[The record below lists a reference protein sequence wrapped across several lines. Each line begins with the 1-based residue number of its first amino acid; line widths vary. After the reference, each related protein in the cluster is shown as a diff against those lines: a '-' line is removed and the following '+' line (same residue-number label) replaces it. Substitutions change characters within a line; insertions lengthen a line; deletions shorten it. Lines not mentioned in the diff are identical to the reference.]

1 MASRIQGITVE
12 IGGDTTKLSKALE
25 SVNKSIKGTQSG
37 LKDVNK
43 LLKLDPS
50 NTELVVQKQKMLKD
64 AIEATKEKLAT
75 LKTAAQQANEQLAN
89 GEITQ
94 QQYDALQREIAETEQ
109 NLRSLQDQAAT
120 TNATLA
126 KIDEVGEKLQNI
138 GSSVENV
145 GKKFLPVTAAVTG
158 LGTAAVKTAAD
169 FDSEMSK
176 VSAISGA
183 TGDDFDQLRAKARE
197 MGAKTKFSA
206 SEAASAMEYMAM
218 AGWKTSDMLNGIEG
232 IMNLAAA
239 SGEDLATTSDIV
251 TDALTAFGLS
261 AADSG
266 HFADILAAASSNANT
281 NVSIATS
288 NADGSMRSLND
299 ILADCRVAFS
309 GLSES
314 EKAANAEALVGKNAM
329 SGFLA
334 LMNSSE
340 TDINKLRGAIEN
352 CDGASESMAE
362 TMQDNLN
369 GQLTILKS
377 QLEELAISFGDIL
390 MPTIRKIVSAV
401 QQFVDKLN
409 SMDESTRETIIK
421 IGLLAASIGPL
432 LIVLGKTISTVG
444 TAMRGFRNCLGGMAG
459 SVLDV
464 FGGEFEWDRYTVKFH
479 KARGADHNVHIIY
492 GKNLTD
498 FKMEKSIENT
508 ITGVHPYWVDNETQ
522 AVMELPEKVVLQS
535 KRSIPYQKITV
546 LDCTSN
552 FQEKPSAAALREYAQ
567 NYIDTTDLTEPE
579 IDIKID
585 FLQLWNTPGYE
596 DIVEAERVSLCDTVH
611 VFISKLGIE
620 VSSKVT
626 ETEYDTLLE
635 RYNSITLS
643 NSTVSSRNSS
653 LTGSLNS
660 IRNTATIAYDTAVR
674 AETAVGE
681 QVGGITASIIY
692 DGALFAAL
700 FGLHYKN
707 ETDSKG
713 NTTRYAF
720 NAATL
725 KQSTVAWK
733 NSSAGLFVSTDGGKT
748 WGYGW
753 ESDDTAVETAIL
765 LEQNLKELDDRYKKA
780 TELSEELL
788 KELDDRYKTATVL
801 SSELQEQ
808 LDQRYETAKKLSKEL
823 AEELDRRYGNVTTLS
838 EALQKELD
846 ERYSVAKKLSED
858 VEKELDKKYQ
868 PSIPVSET
876 APEEPGNDALWVDK
890 KNLRLKLWDGENWR
904 TVGYEPEDPKEPE
917 KPVEPEEPDNTGQ
930 GGGESDGSKEETD
943 SGNTDTGSTG
953 DGSDNSETSQDLSG
967 D

>member
-1 MASRIQGITVE
+1 MKFDHNGI
-12 IGGDTTKLSKALE
+12 G
-25 SVNKSIKGTQSG
+25 
-37 LKDVNK
+37 
-43 LLKLDPS
+43 
-50 NTELVVQKQKMLKD
+50 
-64 AIEATKEKLAT
+64 KLAD
-75 LKTAAQQANEQLAN
+75 AQSCTVTEKRN
-89 GEITQ
+89 GS
-94 QQYDALQREIAETEQ
+94 Y
-109 NLRSLQDQAAT
+109 
-120 TNATLA
+120 
-126 KIDEVGEKLQNI
+126 
-138 GSSVENV
+138 
-145 GKKFLPVTAAVTG
+145 
-158 LGTAAVKTAAD
+158 
-169 FDSEMSK
+169 
-176 VSAISGA
+176 
-183 TGDDFDQLRAKARE
+183 
-197 MGAKTKFSA
+197 
-206 SEAASAMEYMAM
+206 
-218 AGWKTSDMLNGIEG
+218 
-232 IMNLAAA
+232 
-239 SGEDLATTSDIV
+239 
-251 TDALTAFGLS
+251 
-261 AADSG
+261 
-266 HFADILAAASSNANT
+266 
-281 NVSIATS
+281 
-288 NADGSMRSLND
+288 
-299 ILADCRVAFS
+299 
-309 GLSES
+309 
-314 EKAANAEALVGKNAM
+314 
-329 SGFLA
+329 
-334 LMNSSE
+334 
-340 TDINKLRGAIEN
+340 
-352 CDGASESMAE
+352 
-362 TMQDNLN
+362 
-369 GQLTILKS
+369 
-377 QLEELAISFGDIL
+377 
-390 MPTIRKIVSAV
+390 
-401 QQFVDKLN
+401 
-409 SMDESTRETIIK
+409 
-421 IGLLAASIGPL
+421 
-432 LIVLGKTISTVG
+432 
-444 TAMRGFRNCLGGMAG
+444 
-459 SVLDV
+459 
-464 FGGEFEWDRYTVKFH
+464 
-479 KARGADHNVHIIY
+479 
-492 GKNLTD
+492 
-498 FKMEKSIENT
+498 
-508 ITGVHPYWVDNETQ
+508 
-522 AVMELPEKVVLQS
+522 
-535 KRSIPYQKITV
+535 
-546 LDCTSN
+546 
-552 FQEKPSAAALREYAQ
+552 
-567 NYIDTTDLTEPE
+567 
-579 IDIKID
+579 
-585 FLQLWNTPGYE
+585 
-596 DIVEAERVSLCDTVH
+596 TVH

-788 KELDDRYKTATVL
+788 KELDDRYKTATAL

-823 AEELDRRYGNVTTLS
+823 SEELDRRYGNVTTLS

-904 TVGYEPEDPKEPE
+904 IVGYEPEDPKDPE
-917 KPVEPEEPDNTGQ
+917 KPVEPEGPDNTGQ
-930 GGGESDGSKEETD
+930 GGGESDGSKEETN
-943 SGNTDTGSTG
+943 SGNADTG
-953 DGSDNSETSQDLSG
+953 DGSDNRETSPDLSG